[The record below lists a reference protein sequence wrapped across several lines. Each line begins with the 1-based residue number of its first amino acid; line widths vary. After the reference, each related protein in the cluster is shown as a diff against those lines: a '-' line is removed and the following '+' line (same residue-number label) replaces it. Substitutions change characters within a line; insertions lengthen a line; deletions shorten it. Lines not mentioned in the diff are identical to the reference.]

1 MIVIATDKGNPQLS
15 GTLTVDVL
23 VTDVNDNPPS
33 VIGAYDTTIPEDFAI
48 GITIF
53 SIKVQDPDDNS
64 NFNFS
69 ILTGNIDSRF
79 TLDPTDGYLILSSK
93 LDRELVERYEIVIQV
108 ADVGDP
114 SYSTSVT
121 TTINIDDVNDIK
133 PAFKSSSYDFSVKEH
148 TMLATTVGKVE
159 ATDGDEGENSK
170 LFYSIATLWKGGDG
184 MFAINQSSGEIY
196 TRKDLDREIES
207 QYLLWIR
214 VQDGG
219 SPPLST
225 EITVNITVE
234 DINDQTP
241 VFEKQAYK
249 ASILENLAKVSKI
262 LTAKALDLDEGL
274 NGEVI
279 YEIDFTTQE
288 GILAEQFFG
297 VRSES
302 GDIILKRQVDREV
315 YQELTFPMIAR
326 DSGAPPRSSKVNVT
340 IEIIDVNDNR
350 PQFLP
355 QFYNSEASMTDY
367 CDAVITTVIAVDRDS
382 EANAVISYQL
392 NPTETDSLFQV
403 DNFGKYTFK

>member
-15 GTLTVDVL
+15 GILTVGVL

-33 VIGAYDTTIPEDFAI
+33 VIGTYDTTIPEDFAV
-48 GITIF
+48 GIRIF

-69 ILTGNIDSRF
+69 ILTGNVDSSF

-93 LDRELVERYEIVIQV
+93 LDRERVERYKIVIQV
-108 ADVGDP
+108 ADIGDP

-121 TTINIDDVNDIK
+121 TTININDVNDVK
-133 PAFKSSSYDFSVKEH
+133 PAFESSSYAFSVKEH

-159 ATDGDEGENSK
+159 ATDIDEGENSK
-170 LFYSIATLWKGGDG
+170 LVYSIATLWKGRDG

-196 TRKDLDREIES
+196 TIKDLDREIES
-207 QYLLWIR
+207 HYLLWIR

-241 VFEKQAYK
+241 IFEKQAYT
-249 ASILENLAKVSKI
+249 ASIPENMTKGSKI
-262 LTAKALDLDEGL
+262 LATKALDLDEGL

-288 GILAEQFFG
+288 GILADQFFG

-302 GDIILKRQVDREV
+302 GDIILKRPVDREM

-326 DSGAPPRSSKVNVT
+326 DNGAPPRSSKVNVT
-340 IEIIDVNDNR
+340 IKIIDVNDNR

-367 CDAVITTVIAVDRDS
+367 CDAVITKVIAIDRDTG
-382 EANAVISYQL
+382 ANAIISYRL
-392 NPTETDSLFQV
+392 NPTEINSLFQV
-403 DNFGKYTFK
+403 DNHGKYR